1 MSKSVIARIIVLLIM
16 LFNQFLIAIGH
27 APLDLD
33 ENAVYTTVSDFL
45 TIVWAL
51 WCAWKDTPVTPE
63 AIAAN
68 RLMHEMK
75 ANRGSEDDGLYE
87 QPTGNL

>member
-1 MSKSVIARIIVLLIM
+1 MSINVIARIIVLLI
-16 LFNQFLIAIGH
+16 LLSNQFLIAIGH
-27 APLDLD
+27 APIDLD
-33 ENAVYTTVSDFL
+33 ENAVYTTISDFL
-45 TIVWAL
+45 TIAWAL

-75 ANRGSEDDGLYE
+75 ANRGSEDDGLHE
-87 QPTGNL
+87 